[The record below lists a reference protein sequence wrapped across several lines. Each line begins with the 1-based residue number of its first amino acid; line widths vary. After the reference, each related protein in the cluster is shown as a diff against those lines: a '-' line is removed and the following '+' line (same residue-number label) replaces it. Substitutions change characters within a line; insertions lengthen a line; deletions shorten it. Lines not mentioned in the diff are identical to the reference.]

1 MAWASLDALDHLHE
15 HCGTISEKQ
24 MRAFTTRPEIRGT
37 FGVVASTHWI
47 ASAVGMSILERGGNA
62 FDAAAAAG
70 FTLQVVEP
78 HLNGPLGEAPILV
91 WSEVNR
97 RCDMICGQ
105 GVAPAAATIE
115 RFRELDLGLIPGTG
129 LLAAAVPAAFGAWMR
144 LLRDYG
150 TMPLAEILGPAIGYA
165 ENGYPAVHQIG
176 MTVAAVAELFR
187 REWPSSAA
195 IYLPNGAPPEAGRLF
210 RNPAL
215 AAVYRRI
222 LSEAA
227 DGGREGQIE
236 RARHA
241 WYRGFVAEAIDR
253 FCQHEKVFD
262 SSGRS
267 HGGLLT
273 GDDMARW
280 EAPLEPPL
288 TLDYR
293 GYTVA
298 KGGPWSQ
305 GPVLLQQLALLQG
318 FDVQALDPLGV
329 DFVHLVVECAKL
341 AFADREAWYGDPDF
355 VDVPVHTLLGAAYN
369 DSRRKLVTKHASLE
383 LRPGSP
389 EGRAPRVLVGGRE
402 AIFAAA
408 GVGEPTVTEHGLV
421 AGDTCHVDVI
431 DRWGNMVSATPS
443 GGWLQSSPVIP
454 ELGCCLGTRMQMFW
468 LEEGLPASLAPGKRP
483 RSTLSPSMA
492 FKDGRPYL
500 AFGTPGGDQQDQW
513 SLLMFLHHVH
523 HGMNLQEAIDCPA
536 FHTEHMPSSFYPR
549 AAQPGVVALENR
561 VPEATCD
568 ALAQRGHRVRV
579 GDPWSEGRLSGCARE
594 ETPEGRILKAGANPR
609 GMQGYAIGR

>member
-1 MAWASLDALDHLHE
+1 
-15 HCGTISEKQ
+15 

-47 ASAVGMSILERGGNA
+47 ASAVGMSILEKGGNA

-91 WSEVNR
+91 WSEANR
-97 RCDMICGQ
+97 RCEMICGQ
-105 GVAPAAATIE
+105 GVAPAAATIA
-115 RFRELDLGLIPGTG
+115 RFRELGLDLIPGTG

-176 MTVAAVAELFR
+176 MTVATVAELFR

-195 IYLPNGAPPEAGRLF
+195 IYLPNGAPPEPGRLF

-215 AAVYRRI
+215 AATYRRI

-236 RARHA
+236 RARQA

-253 FCQHEKVFD
+253 FCRHREGARRFRTPSWRALDRRRHGALGGPGRGAADLRLSRLHRGQ
-262 SSGRS
+262 GRS
-267 HGGLLT
+267 V
-273 GDDMARW
+273 
-280 EAPLEPPL
+280 EP
-288 TLDYR
+288 
-293 GYTVA
+293 GA
-298 KGGPWSQ
+298 GS
-305 GPVLLQQLALLQG
+305 A
-318 FDVQALDPLGV
+318 A
-329 DFVHLVVECAKL
+329 AI
-341 AFADREAWYGDPDF
+341 
-355 VDVPVHTLLGAAYN
+355 GAAPRLR
-369 DSRRKLVTKHASLE
+369 SRRSRSARGRFRPYRRRMRQARLRRPRGLVRRSRFCRRADAHLARRRLQRCETQARRPSAPRWNCGRAAPMAACRACWSAGWSW
-383 LRPGSP
+383 LRPGPGSASRQSAASASRPSP
-389 EGRAPRVLVGGRE
+389 STASSPATPAMSMSSTAGATWFRRRR
-402 AIFAAA
+402 AAA
-408 GVGEPTVTEHGLV
+408 GCRARRLS
-421 AGDTCHVDVI
+421 
-431 DRWGNMVSATPS
+431 RSSA
-443 GGWLQSSPVIP
+443 V
-454 ELGCCLGTRMQMFW
+454 CLGTRMQMFW

-492 FKDGRPYL
+492 FKDGKPYL

-549 AAQPGVVALENR
+549 AAQPGVVALESR
-561 VPEATCD
+561 FPEATRES
-568 ALAQRGHRVRV
+568 LAQRGHRVRV
-579 GDPWSEGRLSGCARE
+579 GEPWSEGRLSGCARE
-594 ETPEGRILKAGANPR
+594 ETPQGRILKAGANPR